1 MIAVDIEKKLKA
13 YNGLQLLRIKKDFL
27 PGGIT
32 RITGP
37 SGAGKTTLLK
47 MIAGLITPDSGIIK
61 TNVETWFDASQ
72 KINLS
77 PQQRRVGFV
86 FQDYALFPNMT
97 VKQHLEYATDDA
109 DWITRLLHIG
119 GLHTFSNHKPDHLSG
134 GQQQRLAIMRALAIK
149 PKLLLMDEPFSALD
163 IKMKSPLVKALQ
175 MLFTELGATALI
187 VSHNPQELDG
197 VSENELEIGYNSLKP
212 IKSPGP
218 HKQP

>member
-1 MIAVDIEKKLKA
+1 MIAVEIEKKLKA
-13 YNGLQLLRIKKDFL
+13 YNGLQVLRIKKTFL

-47 MIAGLITPDSGIIK
+47 MIAGLISPDSGIIK
-61 TNVETWFDASQ
+61 TNDTNWFDASQ
-72 KINLS
+72 KTNLP

-97 VKQHLEYATDDA
+97 VKQHLEYATVDA
-109 DWITRLLHIG
+109 EWITRLLTIG
-119 GLHTFSNHKPDHLSG
+119 GLETFTTHKPDHLSG

-163 IKMKSPLVKALQ
+163 LKMKSALITDLQ
-175 MLFTELGATALI
+175 VLFTELGTTTLI

-197 VSENELEIGYNSLKP
+197 VSGDELEIG
-212 IKSPGP
+212 
-218 HKQP
+218 

>member
-13 YNGLQLLRIKKDFL
+13 YNGLQVLRIKKTFL
-27 PGGIT
+27 PRGIT

-47 MIAGLITPDSGIIK
+47 MIAGLISPDSGTIK
-61 TNVETWFDASQ
+61 TNDTNWFDASQ
-72 KINLS
+72 KINLP

-109 DWITRLLHIG
+109 EWINRLLTIG
-119 GLHTFSNHKPDHLSG
+119 GLETFANHKPDHLSG

-163 IKMKSPLVKALQ
+163 MRMKSALIADLQ
-175 MLFTELGATALI
+175 VLFAELGATTLI

-197 VSENELEIGYNSLKP
+197 VSGDELEIG
-212 IKSPGP
+212 
-218 HKQP
+218 

>member
-13 YNGLQLLRIKKDFL
+13 HNGLQVLRIKKTFL

-32 RITGP
+32 RITGS

-47 MIAGLITPDSGIIK
+47 MIAGLVLPDSGAIK
-61 TNVETWFDASQ
+61 ANDTTWFNASQ

-97 VKQHLEYATDDA
+97 VRQHLEYATDDA
-109 DWITRLLHIG
+109 EWITRLLTIG
-119 GLHTFSNHKPDHLSG
+119 GLETFADHKPDHLSG
-134 GQQQRLAIMRALAIK
+134 GQQQRLAIMRALTIK

-163 IKMKSPLVKALQ
+163 VKMKSALIADLQ
-175 MLFTELGATALI
+175 ILFTELGATTLI

-197 VSENELEIGYNSLKP
+197 VSGDELEVG
-212 IKSPGP
+212 
-218 HKQP
+218 